1 VIDVAHARAQTPGC
15 DGSMIHFNSAG
26 ASLQPRCVLDA
37 VTDHLNLEARLGG
50 YRALEQASGRA
61 EAVYASAARLLQCAT
76 DEIALTESATR
87 AWDVAF
93 ASFPLAPGDRILTAK
108 AEYASNVLALLQ
120 AARRRGV
127 AIDLAPD
134 DRHGQVDVEALAA
147 LIGPRTRLIALTH
160 APTDSGLVNPAAAV
174 GRAARAAGVPLL
186 LDACQTAG
194 QLPLDVEAL
203 GCDML
208 SFTGRKYLRAPHG
221 TGVLYVRRAWIERM
235 EPPTVDL
242 RAATWAGPDHYDIRR
257 DARRFET
264 WEAAH
269 ASRLGLGAAIDHALD
284 WGLDAI
290 RARIERLAQTLR
302 ARLADSPGV
311 TVNDRGMVL
320 SGLVTFTRDGE
331 APIDAQ
337 RRLQAQDIN
346 VSVTA
351 PGYARFDG
359 ATPRIRASVHYF
371 NTEAEI
377 DRFITALETK

>member
-1 VIDVAHARAQTPGC
+1 VIDVARARAQTPGC
-15 DGSMIHFNSAG
+15 DGGMIHFNSAG

-174 GRAARAAGVPLL
+174 GRAARGAGVPFL

-208 SFTGRKYLRAPHG
+208 SFTGRKYLRAPRG

-235 EPPTVDL
+235 EPPTLDL
-242 RAATWAGPDHYDIRR
+242 RAATWAGPDHYDIRP

-269 ASRLGLGAAIDHALD
+269 ANRLGLGAAIDHALD

-311 TVNDRGMVL
+311 TVHDRGVVL

-346 VSVTA
+346 VSVSA

-371 NTEAEI
+371 NTDAEI
-377 DRFITALETK
+377 DRFITALETT

>member
-1 VIDVAHARAQTPGC
+1 MIDVARARAQTPGC
-15 DGSMIHFNSAG
+15 NGGMIHFNNAG
-26 ASLQPRCVLDA
+26 ASLQARCVLDA
-37 VTDHLNLEARLGG
+37 VKGHLDMEARLGG
-50 YRALEQASGRA
+50 YRALEQEAARV
-61 EAVYASAARLLQCAT
+61 EAVYASAARLLNCAP
-76 DEIALTESATR
+76 DELALTESATR
-87 AWDVAF
+87 AWEVAF

-108 AEYASNVLALLQ
+108 AEYASNVLTLLQ

-134 DRHGQVDVEALAA
+134 DADGQVDIDALAS

-160 APTDSGLVNPAAAV
+160 APTDGGLINPAEAV
-174 GRAARAAGVPLL
+174 GRVAQAAGVPFL

-208 SFTGRKYLRAPHG
+208 SFTGRKYLRAPRG

-235 EPPTVDL
+235 EPPALDL
-242 RAATWAGPDHYDIRR
+242 RAATWTGPDRYDIRP

-269 ASRLGLGAAIDHALD
+269 ANRLGLGAAIDDALG

-290 RARIERLAQTLR
+290 RARIDRLAQMLR
-302 ARLADSPGV
+302 ARLADLPGT
-311 TVNDRGMVL
+311 TVHDRGRVR
-320 SGLVTFTRDGE
+320 SGIVTFTREGE
-331 APIDAQ
+331 TPGDAQ

-359 ATPRIRASVHYF
+359 ATPRIRASIHYF

-377 DRFITALETK
+377 DRFITALEAA